1 MYDRIKAKKLETNV
15 DGIEMIYNRLH
26 SAQQDINID
35 DQKVVETL
43 QKGDTFL
50 KYGRKGKP
58 KNRLVYF
65 SKDDL
70 KIYWR
75 APNNKNESP
84 RYIKINRKFRIHP
97 YFALEKRDSFLGEIN
112 LMADNDRKQ
121 A

>member
-1 MYDRIKAKKLETNV
+1 MCAWPDMKRYKEKLEAMYDRIKAKKLETNV

-84 RYIKINRKFRIHP
+84 RYIKIEDVLSLLLLLNCFR
-97 YFALEKRDSFLGEIN
+97 
-112 LMADNDRKQ
+112 
-121 A
+121 